1 MISCSIATADS
12 VAQTVLQE
20 WLDSQPLPAVLDT
33 LAPASSIVTQ
43 AISSAYDSTADNHQ
57 NVSNTPIIETPV
69 PFDTARTPVASI
81 SGTVIELFERPTTP
95 PLPSTSEAILA
106 SGPLDRDGSHSTD
119 AKRPRDAASTE
130 NRAKPDK
137 APKTAHI
144 HDNTSLPP
152 LLYLPDGPDPDH
164 DLIDS
169 GDLLGYEE
177 KNTRDHEDV
186 ITTVTEATKII
197 RNMMVEHK
205 RLLKDFMG
213 YRMMS
218 GSLVTKAA
226 EQELEA
232 EKRSTDHKM
241 ELARIKNQLEITQAQ
256 LKGFVDKA
264 GEIDQVEKGRRRDSD
279 SLEDN
284 GLKCQ
289 LQEMESQYTAAV
301 RNADT
306 SRKARNEAQTTLA
319 TTQGENARL
328 HKQIA
333 TMTATHDYEAI
344 ELSELRA
351 ENERLRAEVVDL
363 AKVKANLQTTQT
375 NLDQHLADRT
385 RLDIELEDG
394 KDEIDRLKSK
404 LRVHTGVDPD
414 LHREGL

>member
-1 MISCSIATADS
+1 MTSTCSLATSDVVVRKVFQA
-12 VAQTVLQE
+12 
-20 WLDSQPLPAVLDT
+20 WLDSQPLPNPGDNNAPSDST
-33 LAPASSIVTQ
+33 LYQ
-43 AISSAYDSTADNHQ
+43 AITFPPESASVNQRDIA
-57 NVSNTPIIETPV
+57 IIPSI
-69 PFDTARTPVASI
+69 PFDTARTPVAST
-81 SGTVIELFERPTTP
+81 SGTVIERPIYP
-95 PLPSTSEAILA
+95 PLPLTSEAILA

-130 NRAKPDK
+130 NNPQPDK
-137 APKTAHI
+137 AAKTAHI
-144 HDNTSLPP
+144 HDNTSLPSP
-152 LLYLPDGPDPDH
+152 PFSPDEPNPDP

-177 KNTRDHEDV
+177 KTTRDHEDV

-226 EQELEA
+226 EEELLA
-232 EKRSTDHKM
+232 ERRSTDHEM
-241 ELARIKNQLEITQAQ
+241 ELAMIKNQLEITQAQ

-306 SRKARNEAQTTLA
+306 SRKARNETQTNLA
-319 TTQGENARL
+319 TTQAENARL
-328 HKQIA
+328 HEQIA
-333 TMTATHDYEAI
+333 TMTANHDYETI

-351 ENERLRAEVVDL
+351 ENKRLRAEVVDL
-363 AKVKANLQTTQT
+363 AKVKADLQTTQVS
-375 NLDQHLADRT
+375 LDQHLADRT

-404 LRVHTGVDPD
+404 LRVHTDVDPD
-414 LHREGL
+414 LHRKGL